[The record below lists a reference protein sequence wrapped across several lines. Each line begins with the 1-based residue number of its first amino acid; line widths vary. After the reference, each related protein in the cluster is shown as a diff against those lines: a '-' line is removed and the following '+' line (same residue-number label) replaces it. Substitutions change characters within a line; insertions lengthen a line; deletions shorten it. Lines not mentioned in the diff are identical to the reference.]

1 MGSSLSGVQ
10 EHSSMKTILAVVFIL
25 GIHLSVA
32 VNEKF
37 TETIKIGKAKVKC
50 QFTLS
55 YTTTS
60 VALSKSKASCSPK
73 SQKAKSISQTLTAP
87 SGFVFQVKLRIDKP
101 DTKLLSAEIS
111 QVPEAETTEAPATTT
126 TTKAETPVKTTTEAA
141 EETTAPS
148 REGKEATTAEESL
161 PGDWVVI
168 QRRGQMGNPADYFE
182 KTMDEYAGFEANGE
196 SWLGL
201 ERMAEMTGSGI
212 WELQVDLID
221 WSGRVK
227 RVSYADFRVGAA
239 PRYELTAASYDF
251 SSPLRDALK
260 YHNGAPFSTV
270 DQDQDDHSGS
280 CSQKY
285 GGGGWWYRKCYHAN
299 LNGQNE
305 EGGRGGSKAARW
317 FNLKIKEA
325 TLKIRKIAN

>member
-73 SQKAKSISQTLTAP
+73 SQKAKSITQTLTAP
-87 SGFVFQVKLRIDKP
+87 SGFVFEVKLRINKP

-111 QVPEAETTEAPATTT
+111 QVPEEETTEAPAT

-148 REGKEATTAEESL
+148 REGKEATTTEESL

-182 KTMDEYAGFEANGE
+182 KTMDEYAAGFEANGE

-201 ERMAEMTGSGI
+201 ERIAEMTGLGT
-212 WELQVDLID
+212 WELEVDLID

-227 RVSYADFRVGAA
+227 RVSYADFKVGAA

-251 SSPLRDALK
+251 SSTLRDALK
-260 YHNGAPFSTV
+260 YHNGAPFST
-270 DQDQDDHSGS
+270 
-280 CSQKY
+280 
-285 GGGGWWYRKCYHAN
+285 
-299 LNGQNE
+299 
-305 EGGRGGSKAARW
+305 
-317 FNLKIKEA
+317 
-325 TLKIRKIAN
+325 

>member
-87 SGFVFQVKLRIDKP
+87 SGFVFQVKLRINKP

-111 QVPEAETTEAPATTT
+111 QVPETETTEAPATTT
-126 TTKAETPVKTTTEAA
+126 AKAA

-148 REGKEATTAEESL
+148 REGKEATTTEESL
-161 PGDWVVI
+161 PGEWVVI

-182 KTMDEYAGFEANGE
+182 KTM
-196 SWLGL
+196 
-201 ERMAEMTGSGI
+201 
-212 WELQVDLID
+212 
-221 WSGRVK
+221 
-227 RVSYADFRVGAA
+227 
-239 PRYELTAASYDF
+239 
-251 SSPLRDALK
+251 
-260 YHNGAPFSTV
+260 
-270 DQDQDDHSGS
+270 
-280 CSQKY
+280 
-285 GGGGWWYRKCYHAN
+285 
-299 LNGQNE
+299 E
-305 EGGRGGSKAARW
+305 E
-317 FNLKIKEA
+317 
-325 TLKIRKIAN
+325 